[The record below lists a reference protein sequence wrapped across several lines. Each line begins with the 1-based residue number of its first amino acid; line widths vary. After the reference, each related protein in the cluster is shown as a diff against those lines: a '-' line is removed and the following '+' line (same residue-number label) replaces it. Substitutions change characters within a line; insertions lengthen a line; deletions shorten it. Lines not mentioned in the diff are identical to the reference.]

1 MAELTRILIVEDEAI
16 IAMDLQE
23 TIGAA
28 GYLVIA
34 TVASGE
40 EALALCTKDRPD
52 LVLMD
57 VRLQGVLTGIETAR
71 RLRESYAIPS
81 VLLTAHYD
89 PVTLA
94 AAQEAGIFAYLI
106 KPYDQ
111 RELCATLATALT
123 RARNE
128 KELQR
133 QLNELR
139 TPPPT
144 LAGNAA
150 GQLKICTFCAPL
162 TLEFQGKIVSGDL
175 FTRAQR
181 EMLALLLSAPQ
192 LRMDREVLETELWP
206 KSTSKQARAAF
217 DAALL
222 RLRRLFN
229 AETGSLA
236 GMELF
241 SLKNGIVAIEDCSV
255 DLLRFKALDEEGLA
269 WRRRGQETEAIG
281 PFVMAVSLWQG
292 EFLAGLSSHHN
303 VLTVRTYSTQRVFE
317 LAQWLAGI
325 FAARQRREEQLEALS
340 LALRAVPT
348 SEKAMASL
356 YTLLL
361 SLDRVE
367 QGGAR
372 LKEFAREL
380 TRDGVDRQQV
390 ASTLRRIEQR
400 AAFERCQRS
409 AYL

>member
-1 MAELTRILIVEDEAI
+1 MTEPTRILIVEDEVI

-23 TIGAA
+23 TLCDA

-34 TVASGE
+34 TLASGE
-40 EALALCTKDRPD
+40 DALALCAGDKPD

-57 VRLQGVLTGIETAR
+57 VHLQGALTGIETAQQ
-71 RLRESYAIPS
+71 LRECYAVPS

-89 PVTLA
+89 PATLA
-94 AAQEAGIFAYLI
+94 AAQQAGIFAYLI

-133 QLNELR
+133 QLDELR
-139 TPPPT
+139 TPPLPR
-144 LAGNAA
+144 AGNDA
-150 GQLKICTFCAPL
+150 GQLKIFTFCSPL
-162 TLEFQGKIVSGDL
+162 TMEYQGKIVSGDL
-175 FTRAQR
+175 FTRTQR

-192 LRMDREVLETELWP
+192 LRMDREVLEAELWP
-206 KSTSKQARAAF
+206 ESPSKQARSSF

-229 AETGSLA
+229 AETGSSA

-241 SLKNGIVAIEDCSV
+241 SLKSGVVAIENASV
-255 DLLRFKALDEEGLA
+255 DLLRFKALDEEGSAL
-269 WRRRGQETEAIG
+269 RRSGAETEAIT
-281 PFVMAVSLWQG
+281 PLVKAVTLWQG
-292 EFLAGLSSHHN
+292 EFLAGISSHHN
-303 VLTVRTYSTQRVFE
+303 VMAVRTYSTQRVFE

-325 FAARQRREEQLEALS
+325 FAARQRSEEQLEALRI
-340 LALRAVPT
+340 ALRAVPT
-348 SEKAMASL
+348 SEKTMTAL

-367 QGGAR
+367 QGNAL
-372 LKEFAREL
+372 LKEFGREL
-380 TRDGVDRQQV
+380 LQDGLDRQH
-390 ASTLRRIEQR
+390 ATRILRQIEQR
-400 AAFERCQRS
+400 AGLDRYNRGTKP
-409 AYL
+409 